1 MRYFHSF
8 ESYEH
13 KVSVSTYPA
22 RRLSNLYLPCLFW
35 HCAECLLFSRHFL
48 QWRKHYRSEMLAAK
62 RKQEGSHWSKITRAF
77 LQREYCLSS
86 LTCQGGAK
94 KQRPRNYLSFNLL
107 SLISTLARAYLN
119 LAISSVG
126 FVMAICVRFLLR
138 VNICSS
144 LAKT

>member
-1 MRYFHSF
+1 MNTKCPSRPTQQGDCPIFIFRVYFDIAQSA
-8 ESYEH
+8 Y
-13 KVSVSTYPA
+13 
-22 RRLSNLYLPCLFW
+22 C
-35 HCAECLLFSRHFL
+35 SRDIFL
-48 QWRKHYRSEMLAAK
+48 QWRKHYRSEMSAAK